1 MTEKLAEKTYR
12 KMHYIL
18 HHEDRHGY
26 CISIINSIGIMIDV
40 LYFKNL
46 ETAQEWFDGVGSKD
60 E

>member
-1 MTEKLAEKTYR
+1 
-12 KMHYIL
+12 MHYIL

-26 CISIINSIGIMIDV
+26 CISIINSIGIMVDV